1 MQQKIHQALE
11 RGAHDEALQLAREWT
26 AAEPGLAA
34 AHRALAHALAQ
45 SGDAAAALAALDQA
59 IALAPDDA
67 GLHHDRALL
76 LARKG
81 DAAAAHAA
89 FGQSLELDPNNLPAY
104 LAQARLAMSLGRL
117 DEAERLVRIAAR
129 IGEGHPELAA
139 LDALLAMRRG
149 DAERALALASA
160 ASKRLPDDPQVFSVL
175 AFAYAAKGHHAFAE
189 QALRRVVD
197 LVPDARGVQ
206 PLLAQAVAAQG
217 RPGEAADLLAPLL
230 AEPASATPALLRTA
244 GLYALQARRAGQAR
258 QWLGAALEAAPDDA
272 LALRGLMNLWA
283 ATGDRDDGRATLES
297 LLAAHPGNGMLW
309 AARQSFEQPGSAEAS
324 AVLERWLAAMPG
336 HVPALEAALAH
347 AGRIGDA
354 AVVGEAARRLLEVA
368 PEHPAGLQFLVE
380 SQLEAD
386 PDAALAR
393 ARQIME
399 RTQEGPRRD
408 VVGGWIGRLLDR
420 LGRSEEALSLW
431 QELHDGNRGR
441 RAAPPAPA
449 VAPQSWPALAEAAA
463 DAPRPVL
470 LWGAPGSAVERV
482 VDLLTAAGAPLLTDR
497 FRPGPPQDPLQSL
510 GTGPALAEGRL
521 PADAVVAQWR
531 ERLPARG
538 ATDTEV
544 VDWLLHW
551 DNALLLAL
559 RPHLPGGRLMA
570 VLRDPRDMLLDWYA
584 HGAPLPL
591 QLASADEAARWLAGV
606 LGQLADLHEQELYP
620 HLLLRVDEVIN
631 DPVALGAS
639 LSQVLG
645 VPLPPAP
652 PAPPR
657 LPAGRWR
664 AYAQALAGPF
674 AALTPVAVRLGYAA
688 D

>member
-1 MQQKIHQALE
+1 
-11 RGAHDEALQLAREWT
+11 
-26 AAEPGLAA
+26 
-34 AHRALAHALAQ
+34 
-45 SGDAAAALAALDQA
+45 
-59 IALAPDDA
+59 
-67 GLHHDRALL
+67 
-76 LARKG
+76 
-81 DAAAAHAA
+81 
-89 FGQSLELDPNNLPAY
+89 
-104 LAQARLAMSLGRL
+104 
-117 DEAERLVRIAAR
+117 
-129 IGEGHPELAA
+129 
-139 LDALLAMRRG
+139 
-149 DAERALALASA
+149 
-160 ASKRLPDDPQVFSVL
+160 
-175 AFAYAAKGHHAFAE
+175 
-189 QALRRVVD
+189 
-197 LVPDARGVQ
+197 
-206 PLLAQAVAAQG
+206 
-217 RPGEAADLLAPLL
+217 
-230 AEPASATPALLRTA
+230 
-244 GLYALQARRAGQAR
+244 
-258 QWLGAALEAAPDDA
+258 
-272 LALRGLMNLWA
+272 
-283 ATGDRDDGRATLES
+283 
-297 LLAAHPGNGMLW
+297 
-309 AARQSFEQPGSAEAS
+309 
-324 AVLERWLAAMPG
+324 
-336 HVPALEAALAH
+336 
-347 AGRIGDA
+347 
-354 AVVGEAARRLLEVA
+354 
-368 PEHPAGLQFLVE
+368 
-380 SQLEAD
+380 
-386 PDAALAR
+386 
-393 ARQIME
+393 
-399 RTQEGPRRD
+399 
-408 VVGGWIGRLLDR
+408 
-420 LGRSEEALSLW
+420 
-431 QELHDGNRGR
+431 
-441 RAAPPAPA
+441 
-449 VAPQSWPALAEAAA
+449 
-463 DAPRPVL
+463 
-470 LWGAPGSAVERV
+470 
-482 VDLLTAAGAPLLTDR
+482 R

-591 QLASADEAARWLAGV
+591 QLASAGEAARWLAGV